1 MQPAALAGA
10 DGSAPAIATDAAA
23 AIRTRFMLE
32 PPFLHLLTRVGE
44 RAASMRKHRF
54 IGA

>member
-10 DGSAPAIATDAAA
+10 RGKAPVIATNAA
-23 AIRTRFMLE
+23 AIRTRLMLE
-32 PPFLHLLTRVGE
+32 PPFLYSLTRVGE